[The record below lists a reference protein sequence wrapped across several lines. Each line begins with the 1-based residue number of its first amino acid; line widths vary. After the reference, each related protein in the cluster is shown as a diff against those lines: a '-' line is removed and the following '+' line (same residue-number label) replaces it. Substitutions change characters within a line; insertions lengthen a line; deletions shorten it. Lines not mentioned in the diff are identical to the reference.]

1 MITLHVNGTSHQVE
15 ATQDELLVWVLRD
28 KLGFTKTRF
37 GCGIEMC
44 GACTV
49 LVDGRPR
56 RSCVI
61 PVAEVI
67 GRDIITREGLIGDKT
82 LSDTP

>member
-1 MITLHVNGTSHQVE
+1 MITLHINGNNHQVE
-15 ATQDELLVWVLRD
+15 ADQDELLVWVLHE
-28 KLGFTKTRF
+28 KLGLTKTRF

-56 RSCVI
+56 RSCII

-67 GRDIITREGLIGDKT
+67 GRKIITREGLTEEISLRET
-82 LSDTP
+82 V